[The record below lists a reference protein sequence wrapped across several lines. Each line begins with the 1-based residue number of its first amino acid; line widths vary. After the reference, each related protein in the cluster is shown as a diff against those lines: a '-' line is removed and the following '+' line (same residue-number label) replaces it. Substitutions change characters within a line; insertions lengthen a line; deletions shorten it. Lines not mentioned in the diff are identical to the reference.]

1 MKKIFSIILLT
12 LSFSIYATAKTD
24 TKAKNVLDQTA
35 SILKKAGDIQ
45 AKFEATSFKGDIQ
58 QGQMTGTL
66 YVHGQAFQLVSD
78 KVIYWYDGH
87 TMWNYVKDNNEVN
100 VSTPPFYEQQAM
112 NPYTFIS
119 LYRKGYEYEYG
130 ESSLRG
136 TPCYSIHLICIEK
149 TQKIKEMYLDID
161 KSNYNLLCIRFRRG
175 NDGWTRVSL
184 LQLMTHQKYDA
195 SKFTF
200 KKSDYPKAEI
210 IDLR

>member
-1 MKKIFSIILLT
+1 MKKIFPIILLALFCSLT
-12 LSFSIYATAKTD
+12 TTAKTD
-24 TKAKNVLDQTA
+24 TKAKNILDQTA
-35 SILKKAGDIQ
+35 SLLKKSGDIEAQ
-45 AKFEATSFKGDIQ
+45 FEATSFKGNDQ
-58 QGQMTGTL
+58 QGSMSGTL
-66 YVHGQAFQLVSD
+66 YVHGQAFQMVSD

-100 VSTPPFYEQQAM
+100 VSTPPFYEQQEL

-119 LYRKGYEYEYG
+119 LYRKGFEYEYG

-136 TPCYSIHLICIEK
+136 KPCYCIHLICIEK

-184 LQLMTHQKYDA
+184 LRFLTHQKFDS